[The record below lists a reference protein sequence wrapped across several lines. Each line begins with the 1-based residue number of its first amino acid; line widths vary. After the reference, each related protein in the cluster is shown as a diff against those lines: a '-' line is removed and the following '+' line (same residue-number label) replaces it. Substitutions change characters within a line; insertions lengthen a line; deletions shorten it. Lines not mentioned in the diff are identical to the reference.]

1 MYHCITVLLYYL
13 FCVQW
18 EWDIYTCIEVSTTIQ
33 PYPCSFSISDSFVSK
48 QKSYNSWR
56 LLEVELSLYPHVC
69 ALLNWIFKTVFGK
82 QRKIPLKKGVTQ
94 ILVLLKSPSFFFWFW
109 AGGTFPIA
117 KAGHPWPIYE
127 TEPRK
132 DSFFER
138 RMVLATQKS
147 YGFCWRYV
155 FFLMEISY
163 SIIDRLLSQQF
174 FLGFWSTSV
183 SPVWLSKLV
192 LNIWLKVGSL

>member
-82 QRKIPLKKGVTQ
+82 QRKIPFIEKRCNADFSFTQ
-94 ILVLLKSPSFFFWFW
+94 ISLLFFLVLGRWNLSDRKGRTLLAYRWNERAQKGQLFLK
-109 AGGTFPIA
+109 
-117 KAGHPWPIYE
+117 E
-127 TEPRK
+127 
-132 DSFFER
+132 
-138 RMVLATQKS
+138 MVLATQKS
-147 YGFCWRYV
+147 YGFCWRY
-155 FFLMEISY
+155 F
-163 SIIDRLLSQQF
+163 F
-174 FLGFWSTSV
+174 FLGKSH
-183 SPVWLSKLV
+183 
-192 LNIWLKVGSL
+192 IR

>member
-56 LLEVELSLYPHVC
+56 LLEVELSLYPHLC

-82 QRKIPLKKGVTQ
+82 QRKIPFIEKRCNADFSFTQ
-94 ILVLLKSPSFFFWFW
+94 ISLLFFWFW

-127 TEPRK
+127 TREPRK
-132 DSFFER
+132 DRFFER
-138 RMVLATQKS
+138 DGSGDPKVVWILLICFFP
-147 YGFCWRYV
+147 YGNLIFDNW
-155 FFLMEISY
+155 
-163 SIIDRLLSQQF
+163 
-174 FLGFWSTSV
+174 
-183 SPVWLSKLV
+183 
-192 LNIWLKVGSL
+192 

>member
-82 QRKIPLKKGVTQ
+82 QRKIPFIENQVLQ
-94 ILVLLKSPSFFFWFW
+94 ILVLLKSPSFFFGF
-109 AGGTFPIA
+109 GQVE
-117 KAGHPWPIYE
+117 PWSQRQDTLGLSMKLSP
-127 TEPRK
+127 
-132 DSFFER
+132 ER
-138 RMVLATQKS
+138 TVFLKEMVLATQKS

-174 FLGFWSTSV
+174 FFGFWSTSV

>member
-82 QRKIPLKKGVTQ
+82 QRKIPFIEKRCNADFSFTQ
-94 ILVLLKSPSFFFWFW
+94 ISLLFFGFW
-109 AGGTFPIA
+109 AGGTTIA

-127 TEPRK
+127 TREPRK
-132 DSFFER
+132 DSFFET

-155 FFLMEISY
+155 FFPREIL
-163 SIIDRLLSQQF
+163 IFDT
-174 FLGFWSTSV
+174 W
-183 SPVWLSKLV
+183 
-192 LNIWLKVGSL
+192 